1 MVYTRRKLS
10 KKKNNSTRKL
20 KGGSVFNSVV
30 DTTASFGRSAID
42 NTTGAISRI
51 SPSKQVVGSTA
62 AGTAVGAATFMTVG
76 LATGLPATTFL
87 TAQISAATMSALG
100 PLGISTAGIAAGS
113 AAASAAALAGPI
125 GAAVGAALFVAY
137 TTYSVSRKERIKKR
151 VKHFIKKQMLDIL
164 DKMNEKSKQSELGE
178 TKYPPLKHYDQFQ
191 ANVKQFFIDYQIFDK
206 LAEIFISM
214 QSSMLHFYPSEKLML
229 PIHFQQRK
237 EGELDDGMKLDL
249 NQEPFKKYRVGSNFI
264 CFYDYLST
272 YDYLYFHCD
281 QLNDGNTRQFVRVK
295 LSSKFMTSKT
305 PEEICKYF
313 KKRLQY
319 VYGAKDSKPTSDEL
333 YQARDL
339 KQEVKKSSTEEP
351 STSVETSIEPQTD
364 EVMRDRSLDSNDK
377 FDEKSHE
384 KFDEENHEENH
395 EEDHQYGGGLMGD
408 KINNAGAYRRRKMND
423 LKKFT
428 GFNKVYT
435 FDVPDI
441 PAVDDGALMG
451 LTVEQTGKGYDV
463 KEGIRTFTYQNID
476 LDKRFLG
483 IHVKRNFYGDFIVD
497 KVNPDG
503 VQKDQIR
510 VNDIILSVIVNDRP
524 YPLIDDTNLNTM
536 LTTNAGKIELK
547 IKEGRRSQDMMTF
560 KDTPIRDIKIEP
572 KDQGKVL
579 ESLNYY
585 KMNGFLG
592 LFKDGLEIK
601 EVQTD
606 SGVEK
611 IGLRKGDVIISI
623 NGIKFSSLEEFIGI
637 YKENIEDDELVLQ
650 VREKKEYSYAEGAAL
665 RTGQALEL
673 TLGLA
678 ISPVVISYVGLT
690 KLFRSNVVDV
700 VTINNNDVKKSSRAI
715 SKENSITTEFAKNV
729 MVLMQFPPFVKVI
742 SEQIRDFKT
751 SYLQDFQANADSED
765 DAFINQ
771 SISETAEEAELDAKI
786 RQSEEQKQRII
797 VERDKARAEADGLK
811 QKYREGEEREAMEKE
826 RDKELLTQLDVIN
839 KEKSKVQ
846 SDIQSVERDE
856 DRGAILSSRLNQLNQ
871 LDDITTDTEYTGKLL
886 PQQKPAIGEEEN
898 DGQRGGALFGPSM
911 RATGNVIKSS
921 KSKMFQGLRTR
932 KFTEDE
938 KRLFIEFVY
947 YSTYAF
953 YHVFS
958 KTLRVRESEMKKF
971 FGDYVDDLMEMFKK
985 NFSTVINSSSIY
997 ISIARALAITFEK
1010 KLGAAFNVKSLK
1022 QQEIMGEQSRENIKA
1037 IDQNRESTLNE
1048 AGQIVNELE
1057 REKIFST
1064 DSFFNLKNKKI
1075 RDFIFKTYRNIRDLE
1090 NAMDDSNLGNR
1101 QFKVASRLDYRFTV
1115 EILGKEPMKQGLIE
1129 NAQVRQALANV
1140 FSGNFGMFRN
1150 VLEDIDKA
1158 IDEFDGID
1166 TDKLLGK
1173 LQLRLPKLTSFGPSG
1188 MVFQFDERLLKMGTG
1203 QTDLLGQQIEQK
1215 RRELAELESKQS
1227 KVSSLIV
1234 KDSLVPTD

>member
-1 MVYTRRKLS
+1 MVYTKKKLF

-20 KGGSVFNSVV
+20 KGGSVLGSVMGK
-30 DTTASFGRSAID
+30 TASFGRSAID

-51 SPSKQVVGSTA
+51 APSKQAVGSA
-62 AGTAVGAATFMTVG
+62 AVGAATFMGVG

-87 TAQISAATMSALG
+87 TAQISTVAMSALG
-100 PLGISTAGIAAGS
+100 PLGLGTAAGV
-113 AAASAAALAGPI
+113 ASAAALAGPI

-164 DKMNEKSKQSELGE
+164 DKMNEKSKQSKLGE
-178 TKYPPLKHYDQFQ
+178 TKYPPLKHYDKFQ
-191 ANVKQFFIDYQIFDK
+191 ANVNQFFIDYQIFDK

-229 PIHFQQRK
+229 PIHFQQRN
-237 EGELDDGMKLDL
+237 EGDPDDGMKLDL

-364 EVMRDRSLDSNDK
+364 EVMRDGSLDSD
-377 FDEKSHE
+377 DE
-384 KFDEENHEENH
+384 FDEEN
-395 EEDHQYGGGLMGD
+395 DQSGGGPTKYLS
-408 KINNAGAYRRRKMND
+408 KFKN
-423 LKKFT
+423 FT
-428 GFNKVYT
+428 GINKTYT

-441 PAVDDGALMG
+441 PVIDESGLMG
-451 LTVEQTGKGYDV
+451 LTVHETGRGFDV
-463 KEGIRTFTYQNID
+463 KKGIRTYTYTGINLKNKFI
-476 LDKRFLG
+476 G
-483 IHVKRNFYGDFIVD
+483 IHVKKSGSDYVVD
-497 KVNPDG
+497 SVNPNG

-510 VNDIILSVIVNDRP
+510 VNDKILSVTVDGRKMT
-524 YPLIDDTNLNTM
+524 YSDDTNLNKI
-536 LTTNAGKIELK
+536 LTTNEGTIELK
-547 IKEGRRSQDMMTF
+547 IKQGRRSQDMMTF
-560 KDTPIRDIKIEP
+560 EDTPIRDIEILQEE
-572 KDQGKVL
+572 QGKVL

-592 LFKDGLEIK
+592 LFKDGLQIK

-606 SGVEK
+606 SGVDN
-611 IGLRKGDVIISI
+611 IGLRKGDVILSI
-623 NGIKFSSLEEFIGI
+623 NGKKFNNLEEFIGI
-637 YKENIEDDELVLQ
+637 YEEFQKEDDKIVLQ
-650 VREKKEYSYAEGAAL
+650 VKEKKEYSYAEGAAL
-665 RTGQALEL
+665 RTGQALEV

-765 DAFINQ
+765 DAFIDQ

-786 RQSEEQKQRII
+786 RQSEQQKQGII
-797 VERDKARAEADGLK
+797 VERDEARAEADGLK
-811 QKYREGEEREAMEKE
+811 QKYREGEEREAEEKK
-826 RDKELLTQLDVIN
+826 RDQQLLAALDSDY
-839 KEKSKVQ
+839 KEKSKVL
-846 SDIQSVERDE
+846 SDIQSEERDA
-856 DRGAILSSRLNQLNQ
+856 DRERIFASNREKLNQLREEGQ
-871 LDDITTDTEYTGKLL
+871 
-886 PQQKPAIGEEEN
+886 GEVQD

-911 RATGNVIKSS
+911 RAKGNVIKSS

-1037 IDQNRESTLNE
+1037 SDQNRESTLNE

-1150 VLEDIDKA
+1150 VLEDIDEA

-1215 RRELAELESKQS
+1215 RRELAELERKQS

-1234 KDSLVPTD
+1234 KDSIPAD

>member
-1 MVYTRRKLS
+1 MVYTKRKLS

-20 KGGSVFNSVV
+20 KGGSVLGSVV
-30 DTTASFGRSAID
+30 GKTESLGLSAID

-51 SPSKQVVGSTA
+51 TPSKEAVGSGLAATATA
-62 AGTAVGAATFMTVG
+62 AGTFMGVG

-87 TAQISAATMSALG
+87 TAQISPAAMSALG
-100 PLGISTAGIAAGS
+100 PLGLGTAAG
-113 AAASAAALAGPI
+113 AASAAALAGPI

-137 TTYSVSRKERIKKR
+137 TTYSVERKQRIQKR

-164 DKMNEKSKQSELGE
+164 DKMNEKSKQSKLGE
-178 TKYPPLKHYDQFQ
+178 TKYPPLKHYDKFE

-214 QSSMLHFYPSEKLML
+214 QSSMLHFYPSEKLMF
-229 PIHFQQRK
+229 PIHFQAK
-237 EGELDDGMKLDL
+237 IKGEPDDPMKLDL

-295 LSSKFMTSKT
+295 LSSRFMTAKS
-305 PEEICKYF
+305 PEEICEYF

-333 YQARDL
+333 YKAQKL
-339 KQEVKKSSTEEP
+339 SE
-351 STSVETSIEPQTD
+351 TD
-364 EVMRDRSLDSNDK
+364 EAMMGGSLSYD
-377 FDEKSHE
+377 DE
-384 KFDEENHEENH
+384 FDEEFDEEVDEEN
-395 EEDHQYGGGLMGD
+395 EQTGGGPTKYLG
-408 KINNAGAYRRRKMND
+408 KFKGINK
-423 LKKFT
+423 T
-428 GFNKVYT
+428 YT
-435 FDVPDI
+435 FEVPDI
-441 PAVDDGALMG
+441 PVVDEAGLMG
-451 LTVEQTGKGYDV
+451 LTVEETGRGFDV
-463 KEGIRTFTYQNID
+463 KKGIRTYTYKDINLED
-476 LDKRFLG
+476 RFIG
-483 IHVKRNFYGDFIVD
+483 IHVKKVGSDYLVD
-497 KVNPDG
+497 STNEKG
-503 VQKDQIR
+503 VQGKQIR
-510 VNDIILSVIVNDRP
+510 VNDEILSVSVDDTPMTYSN
-524 YPLIDDTNLNTM
+524 DTNLNKI
-536 LTTNAGKIELK
+536 LTTNKGTIEIK
-547 IKEGRRSQDMMTF
+547 IKQGRRAQEMMTF
-560 KDTPIRDIKIEP
+560 KPTPIREIEIP
-572 KDQGKVL
+572 TEEQAKVL

-592 LFKDGLEIK
+592 LFKDGLLIK

-606 SGVEK
+606 SGVDN
-611 IGLRKGDVIISI
+611 IGLRKGDVILTINGKKFNNLQEFISI
-623 NGIKFSSLEEFIGI
+623 YEQFQSDRVKII
-637 YKENIEDDELVLQ
+637 LQ
-650 VREKKEYSYAEGAAL
+650 VREKKEYSYAEGAVL
-665 RTGQALEL
+665 RTGQAVEA

-678 ISPVVISYVGLT
+678 IAPVLAPVVISYVGLT
-690 KLFRSNVVDV
+690 KLFRSNIVDV

-742 SEQIRDFKT
+742 SEQIRDFRT

-765 DAFINQ
+765 DKFIDQ
-771 SISETAEEAELDAKI
+771 SISETKEEAELDAKI
-786 RQSEEQKQRII
+786 REVEKEKQGII
-797 VERDKARAEADGLK
+797 VERDKAREEVDGLK
-811 QKYREGEEREAMEKE
+811 QKYRESEQREADEKAK
-826 RDKELLTQLDVIN
+826 DQKMLAELDTIS
-839 KEKSKVQ
+839 KEKSRVLT
-846 SDIQSVERDE
+846 DIQSQERE
-856 DRGAILSSRLNQLNQ
+856 NAREQILDSKRQDLVR
-871 LDDITTDTEYTGKLL
+871 LDDELESVQTERE
-886 PQQKPAIGEEEN
+886 IGEEEDD
-898 DGQRGGALFGPSM
+898 DGQTGGALFGPSM
-911 RATGNVIKSS
+911 RARGNVIKSS

-958 KTLRVRESEMKKF
+958 KTLRVSEFEMKKF
-971 FGDYVDDLMEMFKK
+971 FGDYIDDLMEMFKK

-1010 KLGAAFNVKSLK
+1010 KLGAAFNVKSETQRL
-1022 QQEIMGEQSRENIKA
+1022 IAGEQSKENIKA
-1037 IDQNRESTLNE
+1037 IDQNRGSTLNE
-1048 AGQIVNELE
+1048 AGQIENQLNE
-1057 REKIFST
+1057 EKIFST

-1075 RDFIFKTYRNIRDLE
+1075 RDFIFKTYRNIKDLE
-1090 NAMDDSNLGNR
+1090 NAMDDSNLANR

-1115 EILGKEPMKQGLIE
+1115 EILGKQPMKQGLIE

-1166 TDKLLGK
+1166 TDKLLAK

-1188 MVFQFDERLLKMGTG
+1188 MVFQFDEGLLKMGTG
-1203 QTDLLGQQIEQK
+1203 QSDLLGQQIEQK
-1215 RRELAELESKQS
+1215 RRELRELERKQS
-1227 KVSSLIV
+1227 KVAKLIV
-1234 KDSLVPTD
+1234 KDSVPAD

>member
-42 NTTGAISRI
+42 NTTGDISRI
-51 SPSKQVVGSTA
+51 SPYKQAVGSTA

-113 AAASAAALAGPI
+113 AAASADALAGPI
-125 GAAVGAALFVAY
+125 GTAVGAALFVAY

-164 DKMNEKSKQSELGE
+164 DKMNEKSKQSKLGE

-237 EGELDDGMKLDL
+237 EGEPDDGMKLDL

-339 KQEVKKSSTEEP
+339 KQEVKKP
-351 STSVETSIEPQTD
+351 FNKKDASTSVETSMETQTD
-364 EVMRDRSLDSNDK
+364 EVKMDGSLDSDDE
-377 FDEKSHE
+377 FDEEFDEESDKE
-384 KFDEENHEENH
+384 FDEEN
-395 EEDHQYGGGLMGD
+395 DQSGGGPIGD

-441 PAVDDGALMG
+441 PAVDNGALMG
-451 LTVEQTGKGYDV
+451 LTVDQTGKGYDV
-463 KEGIRTFTYQNID
+463 KQGIRTFTYDNID
-476 LDKRFLG
+476 LDKKFLG

-510 VNDIILSVIVNDRP
+510 VNDIILSVIVNDTP

-572 KDQGKVL
+572 KDRGKVL

-592 LFKDGLEIK
+592 LFKEGLEIK

-623 NGIKFSSLEEFIGI
+623 NGIKFSSLEEFVSI
-637 YKENIEDDELVLQ
+637 YKQNIEDDELVLQ

-665 RTGQALEL
+665 RTGQAIEA

-678 ISPVVISYVGLT
+678 IAPVVISYVGLT

-751 SYLQDFQANADSED
+751 SYLQDFQAQADDED
-765 DAFINQ
+765 GALDFTPTQ
-771 SISETAEEAELDAKI
+771 TPEEAALEAKVAEM
-786 RQSEEQKQRII
+786 RDDLKETETERDTARSEAAGLKEKYKESEEKEALEKQR
-797 VERDKARAEADGLK
+797 D
-811 QKYREGEEREAMEKE
+811 QK
-826 RDKELLTQLDVIN
+826 LLFDLDYIN
-839 KEKSKVQ
+839 KEKSKALRAAVDTNAKQLMEIQ
-846 SDIQSVERDE
+846 SDKK
-856 DRGAILSSRLNQLNQ
+856 
-871 LDDITTDTEYTGKLL
+871 YTGTLL
-886 PQQKPAIGEEEN
+886 PEQKPPQKKPTEEKEGGE
-898 DGQRGGALFGPSM
+898 GLVGGALFGPSM
-911 RATGNVIKSS
+911 RARGNVIKSS

-958 KTLRVRESEMKKF
+958 KTLKVRESEMKKF
-971 FGDYVDDLMEMFKK
+971 FGDYIDDLMEMFKK
-985 NFSTVINSSSIY
+985 NFSTVINRSSIY

-1010 KLGAAFNVKSLK
+1010 KLGAAFNIKSL
-1022 QQEIMGEQSRENIKA
+1022 QQQQIMGEQSKENIKA
-1037 IDQNRESTLNE
+1037 IDRNRDSTLNE
-1048 AGQIVNELE
+1048 AGQIEKELE

-1064 DSFFNLKNKKI
+1064 DLFFKLKNKKI

-1090 NAMDDSNLGNR
+1090 NAMDDSNLANR

-1150 VLEDIDKA
+1150 VLEDIDKH
-1158 IDEFDGID
+1158 IDEFDGIS
-1166 TDKLLGK
+1166 TDKLLAK
-1173 LQLRLPKLTSFGPSG
+1173 LQLILPKLTSFGPEG

-1203 QTDLLGQQIEQK
+1203 QGDLLSQQIEEK
-1215 RRELAELESKQS
+1215 RRELRELERKQS
-1227 KVSSLIV
+1227 KVASLIK

>member
-30 DTTASFGRSAID
+30 DTTDSFGRSAID

-51 SPSKQVVGSTA
+51 SPSKQAVGSTA

-113 AAASAAALAGPI
+113 AAGSAAASAAALAGPI

-137 TTYSVSRKERIKKR
+137 TTYSVERKQRIQKR

-164 DKMNEKSKQSELGE
+164 DKMNEKSKQSKLSE

-237 EGELDDGMKLDL
+237 EGEPDDGMKLDL

-339 KQEVKKSSTEEP
+339 KQEVKKP
-351 STSVETSIEPQTD
+351 FNKKDASTSVETSMETQTD
-364 EVMRDRSLDSNDK
+364 EVKMDGSLDSDDESDK
-377 FDEKSHE
+377 E
-384 KFDEENHEENH
+384 FDEENE
-395 EEDHQYGGGLMGD
+395 QTGGGPTKYLS
-408 KINNAGAYRRRKMND
+408 KFKN
-423 LKKFT
+423 FT
-428 GFNKVYT
+428 GINKTYT
-435 FDVPDI
+435 FEVPDI
-441 PAVDDGALMG
+441 PVVDEAGLMG
-451 LTVEQTGKGYDV
+451 LTVEETGRGFDV
-463 KEGIRTFTYQNID
+463 KKGIRTYTYKDINLED
-476 LDKRFLG
+476 RFIG
-483 IHVKRNFYGDFIVD
+483 IHVKKVGSDYLVD
-497 KVNPDG
+497 STNEKG
-503 VQKDQIR
+503 VQGKQIR
-510 VNDIILSVIVNDRP
+510 VNDEILSVSVDDTP
-524 YPLIDDTNLNTM
+524 MTYSDDTNLNKI
-536 LTTNAGKIELK
+536 LTTNKGTIEIK
-547 IKEGRRSQDMMTF
+547 IKQGRRTQKMMTF
-560 KDTPIRDIKIEP
+560 KPTPIREIEIP
-572 KDQGKVL
+572 TEEQAKVL

-592 LFKDGLEIK
+592 LFKDGLLIK

-606 SGVEK
+606 SGVDN
-611 IGLRKGDVIISI
+611 IGLRKGDVILTINGKKFNNLQEFISI
-623 NGIKFSSLEEFIGI
+623 YEQFQKDGVKII
-637 YKENIEDDELVLQ
+637 LQ

-665 RTGQALEL
+665 RTGQAIEA

-678 ISPVVISYVGLT
+678 IAPVVISYVGLT

-751 SYLQDFQANADSED
+751 SYLQDFQAQADDED
-765 DAFINQ
+765 GALDFTPTQ
-771 SISETAEEAELDAKI
+771 TPEEAALEAKVAEM
-786 RQSEEQKQRII
+786 RDDLKETET
-797 VERDKARAEADGLK
+797 ERDTARSE
-811 QKYREGEEREAMEKE
+811 
-826 RDKELLTQLDVIN
+826 
-839 KEKSKVQ
+839 
-846 SDIQSVERDE
+846 
-856 DRGAILSSRLNQLNQ
+856 
-871 LDDITTDTEYTGKLL
+871 
-886 PQQKPAIGEEEN
+886 
-898 DGQRGGALFGPSM
+898 
-911 RATGNVIKSS
+911 SS

-958 KTLRVRESEMKKF
+958 KTLKVHESEMKKF
-971 FGDYVDDLMEMFKK
+971 FGDYIDDLMEMFKK

-1010 KLGAAFNVKSLK
+1010 KLGAAFNIKSL
-1022 QQEIMGEQSRENIKA
+1022 QQQQIMGEQSKENIKA
-1037 IDQNRESTLNE
+1037 IDRNRDSTLNE
-1048 AGQIVNELE
+1048 AGQIEKELE

-1064 DSFFNLKNKKI
+1064 DLFFKLKNKKI

-1090 NAMDDSNLGNR
+1090 NAMDDSNLANR

-1150 VLEDIDKA
+1150 VLEDIDKH
-1158 IDEFDGID
+1158 IDEFDGIS
-1166 TDKLLGK
+1166 TDKLLAK
-1173 LQLRLPKLTSFGPSG
+1173 LQLILPKLTSFGPEG

-1203 QTDLLGQQIEQK
+1203 QGDLLSQQIEEK
-1215 RRELAELESKQS
+1215 RRELRELERKQS
-1227 KVSSLIV
+1227 KVASLIK

>member
-1 MVYTRRKLS
+1 MVYTKRKLS

-20 KGGSVFNSVV
+20 KGGSVLGSVMGK
-30 DTTASFGRSAID
+30 TASLTRSGID

-51 SPSKQVVGSTA
+51 SPSKEAVGSTA
-62 AGTAVGAATFMTVG
+62 TGTAVGAATFTGVG
-76 LATGLPATTFL
+76 LATGLIPATTFS
-87 TAQISAATMSALG
+87 TASLSSAAMSALG
-100 PLGISTAGIAAGS
+100 PLGLGSTSALAGAATV
-113 AAASAAALAGPI
+113 AGPI
-125 GAAVGAALFVAY
+125 GAAVGSALFVAY

-164 DKMNEKSKQSELGE
+164 DKMNEKSKASKLGE
-178 TKYPPLKHYDQFQ
+178 TKYPPLKHYDKFE

-214 QSSMLHFYPSEKLML
+214 QSSMLHFYPSEKLMF
-229 PIHFQQRK
+229 PIHFLEKK
-237 EGELDDGMKLDL
+237 EGEADDPMKLDL

-264 CFYDYLST
+264 CFYDCLST

-295 LSSKFMTSKT
+295 LSSKFMTAKS

-333 YQARDL
+333 YQARNL
-339 KQEVKKSSTEEP
+339 KQEVKKSSTEEDAMEDG
-351 STSVETSIEPQTD
+351 SLSSDD
-364 EVMRDRSLDSNDK
+364 E
-377 FDEKSHE
+377 
-384 KFDEENHEENH
+384 FDEEKE
-395 EEDHQYGGGLMGD
+395 QSGGGPID
-408 KINNAGAYRRRKMND
+408 KKIND

-428 GFNKVYT
+428 GINKVYT

-451 LTVEQTGKGYDV
+451 LTVAQTAKGYDV
-463 KEGIRTFTYQNID
+463 KQGIRTFTYDNINLND
-476 LDKRFLG
+476 RFLG
-483 IHVKRNFYGDFIVD
+483 IRVKRNFYGDYIVD
-497 KVNPDG
+497 EVNPDG

-510 VNDIILSVIVNDRP
+510 VNDIILSVIVNDTP
-524 YPLIDDTNLNTM
+524 YPISDNINLNTM

-572 KDQGKVL
+572 EDRGKVL

-650 VREKKEYSYAEGAAL
+650 VREKKEYSYSEGAAL
-665 RTGQALEL
+665 RTGQAIEA

-678 ISPVVISYVGLT
+678 IAPVVISYVGLT
-690 KLFRSNVVDV
+690 KLFRSNIVDV

-715 SKENSITTEFAKNV
+715 SKENTITNEFAKNV

-765 DAFINQ
+765 DAFIDQ

-786 RQSEEQKQRII
+786 RQSEQQKLGII
-797 VERDKARAEADGLK
+797 VERDQARSEADGLK
-811 QKYREGEEREAMEKE
+811 QKYREGEQREADEKKK
-826 RDKELLTQLDVIN
+826 DQQLLSKLDVIN
-839 KEKSKVQ
+839 KETSKAINDRESQ
-846 SDIQSVERDE
+846 ERE
-856 DRGAILSSRLNQLNQ
+856 IARKAILESNVETLST
-871 LDDITTDTEYTGKLL
+871 LDGHRASVKREREIVGDKESKMY
-886 PQQKPAIGEEEN
+886 
-898 DGQRGGALFGPSM
+898 GGALFGPSM
-911 RATGNVIKSS
+911 RARGNVIKSS

-971 FGDYVDDLMEMFKK
+971 FVSYY
-985 NFSTVINSSSIY
+985 FSFS
-997 ISIARALAITFEK
+997 
-1010 KLGAAFNVKSLK
+1010 FNRCSMP
-1022 QQEIMGEQSRENIKA
+1022 I
-1037 IDQNRESTLNE
+1037 
-1048 AGQIVNELE
+1048 
-1057 REKIFST
+1057 
-1064 DSFFNLKNKKI
+1064 
-1075 RDFIFKTYRNIRDLE
+1075 
-1090 NAMDDSNLGNR
+1090 
-1101 QFKVASRLDYRFTV
+1101 
-1115 EILGKEPMKQGLIE
+1115 
-1129 NAQVRQALANV
+1129 
-1140 FSGNFGMFRN
+1140 
-1150 VLEDIDKA
+1150 
-1158 IDEFDGID
+1158 
-1166 TDKLLGK
+1166 
-1173 LQLRLPKLTSFGPSG
+1173 
-1188 MVFQFDERLLKMGTG
+1188 
-1203 QTDLLGQQIEQK
+1203 
-1215 RRELAELESKQS
+1215 
-1227 KVSSLIV
+1227 
-1234 KDSLVPTD
+1234 

>member
-51 SPSKQVVGSTA
+51 SPSKQAVGSTA

-113 AAASAAALAGPI
+113 ATASAAALAGPI

-206 LAEIFISM
+206 LADIFISM

-364 EVMRDRSLDSNDK
+364 EVMRGGSLDSDDE
-377 FDEKSHE
+377 FDE
-384 KFDEENHEENH
+384 KFDEENHES
-395 EEDHQYGGGLMGD
+395 GGNIRND
-408 KINNAGAYRRRKMND
+408 ADAYRRRKMND
-423 LKKFT
+423 LNKFT

-441 PAVDDGALMG
+441 PVIDESGLMG
-451 LTVEQTGKGYDV
+451 LTVEQTRKGYDV
-463 KEGIRTFTYQNID
+463 KKGIRTFTYQNID

-524 YPLIDDTNLNTM
+524 YPLTNDTNLNIM

-650 VREKKEYSYAEGAAL
+650 VKEKKEYSYTEGAAL
-665 RTGQALEL
+665 RTGQALEV

-765 DAFINQ
+765 DAFIDQ

-786 RQSEEQKQRII
+786 RQSEQQKQGII
-797 VERDKARAEADGLK
+797 VERDEARAEADGLK
-811 QKYREGEEREAMEKE
+811 QKYREGEEREAE
-826 RDKELLTQLDVIN
+826 
-839 KEKSKVQ
+839 
-846 SDIQSVERDE
+846 
-856 DRGAILSSRLNQLNQ
+856 NQLREEGQ
-871 LDDITTDTEYTGKLL
+871 
-886 PQQKPAIGEEEN
+886 GEVQD

-911 RATGNVIKSS
+911 RARGNVIKSS

-1048 AGQIVNELE
+1048 AGQILNELE

-1215 RRELAELESKQS
+1215 RRELAELERKQS

-1234 KDSLVPTD
+1234 KDSIPAD